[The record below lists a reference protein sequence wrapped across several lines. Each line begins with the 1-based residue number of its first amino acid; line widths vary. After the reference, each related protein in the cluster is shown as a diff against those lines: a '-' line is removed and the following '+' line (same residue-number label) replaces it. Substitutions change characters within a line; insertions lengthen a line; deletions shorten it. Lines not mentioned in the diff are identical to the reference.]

1 MKYKN
6 ILLSVITA
14 LVTLVFVEIG
24 LRLLVQ
30 PSNNSYGV
38 LFNKE
43 LPPLKLIPSDIIPEW
58 ESNKKRE
65 LFDFI
70 IVDGRKLRFDDFFP
84 ILRDDPQL
92 GFTVRENYSS
102 TNGWRHSNNFG
113 ARSSEPLSPDKPL
126 NRERVL
132 FFGDS
137 YTAGATIPQGETFVH
152 YLNEKRPDIEFVNF
166 GVEGYST
173 GQAFLRFR
181 TLKDKLEFDRV
192 FLVFVP
198 NMDLWRDINVNRYIG
213 GSWAGYYCYNI
224 PVFVIEDGKLEL
236 VPPPYGS
243 LKELFADNRDSIQS
257 RYREHLRKY
266 DNYYSSMYESVYLL
280 DNFVVFKLLRK
291 FFNRVKFEYERTFV
305 ISESVMDARSEAQ
318 TVTKGIIGEMALE
331 VQSKDAQFSLIVLP
345 TDSDIRQYEENDS
358 YMKSWD
364 EMTSFICSGE
374 IVCYDLMDDLSRLD
388 KEEFDTGYDGTH
400 YGPKTNE
407 RIADL
412 ILEKFF

>member
-1 MKYKN
+1 MKHKH
-6 ILLSVITA
+6 IILSVITA
-14 LVTLVFVEIG
+14 LLTLVFVEIG
-24 LRLLVQ
+24 LRLLVR

-38 LFNKE
+38 LFNKD
-43 LPPLKLIPSDIIPEW
+43 LPPFKLIPSDIIPEW
-58 ESNKKRE
+58 ESGKKRE
-65 LFDFI
+65 LFDFKV
-70 IVDGRKLRFDDFFP
+70 VDGKKLRFDDFFP
-84 ILRDDPQL
+84 ILRDDPLL
-92 GFTVRENYSS
+92 GFTVGENYIS

-113 ARSSEPLSPDKPL
+113 ARSSEPLSPDKPH

-137 YTAGATIPQGETFVH
+137 YTAGATIPQDQTIIH
-152 YLNEKRPDIEFVNF
+152 YLNEKRPDVEFVNF

-224 PVFVIEDGKLEL
+224 PVFVIEGGKLEL
-236 VPPPYGS
+236 IPPPYGS
-243 LKELFADNRDSIQS
+243 LEELFEDNRDSVQS

-291 FFNRVKFEYERTFV
+291 FFNRVKFEYERTFG

-318 TVTKGIIGEMALE
+318 TVTKGIIDEMGREA
-331 VQSKDAQFSLIVLP
+331 QSNGARFSLIVLP
-345 TDSDIRQYEENDS
+345 TDSDIRRYKTEDS
-358 YMKSWD
+358 YKKSWD
-364 EMTSFICSGE
+364 EMTRFICSGE
-374 IVCYDLMDDLSRLD
+374 IVCYDFMDDLSGLT
-388 KEEFDTGYDGTH
+388 EEELDTGNDGTH

-412 ILEKFF
+412 ILEKSF